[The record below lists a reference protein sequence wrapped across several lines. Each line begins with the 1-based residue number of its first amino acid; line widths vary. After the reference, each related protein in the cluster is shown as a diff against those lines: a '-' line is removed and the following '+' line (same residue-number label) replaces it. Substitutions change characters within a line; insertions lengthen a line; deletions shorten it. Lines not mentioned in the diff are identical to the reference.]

1 MDNTMPTTDFTGL
14 IEQIRP
20 DIPYISESTDKTKL
34 YSLCF
39 YL

>member
-1 MDNTMPTTDFTGL
+1 MDNTMPTTDFTG
-14 IEQIRP
+14 IFGQIRP
-20 DIPYISESTDKTKL
+20 AIQYMSESTDKTKL